1 MAPDDVMDIFVL
13 VIRDTLKKGPY
24 LYKRRAKII
33 GPLALLMLNVEHTAK
48 ISLTM
53 IADIVW
59 EFVEL
64 DLILLPIIL
73 NGHFHLLVLD
83 KRKK

>member
-33 GPLALLMLNVEHTAK
+33 GPLALLMLKVEHTAK

-53 IADIVW
+53 IADVVW